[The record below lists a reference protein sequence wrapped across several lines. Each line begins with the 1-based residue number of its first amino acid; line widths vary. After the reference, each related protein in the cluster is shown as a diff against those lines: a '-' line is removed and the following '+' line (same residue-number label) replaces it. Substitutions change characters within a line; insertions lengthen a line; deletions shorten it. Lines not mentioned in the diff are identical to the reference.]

1 MTVVVERTI
10 ARPLAEVWASVSD
23 VAAHRLPLTTVH
35 TDPGPPGVGW
45 RFSGVTALGPLHMRD
60 DMIVTRWLPPGS
72 PESSGSSGSAMSAQ
86 YAVVK
91 VGRVLGGWAEVT
103 LSEPRPGWTQV
114 QWREEIVPHPHALGR
129 LARPLVDAAVRA
141 MFSRAVDTMLAQL
154 ARP

>member
-1 MTVVVERTI
+1 MSVVVERTV
-10 ARPLAEVWASVSD
+10 ARPLVEVWASVSD
-23 VAAHRLPLTTVH
+23 VAGHRLPLTTVH

-45 RFSGVTALGPLHMRD
+45 RFSGVTALGPLRFSD
-60 DMIVTRWLPPGS
+60 DMIVTRWHPPGS
-72 PESSGSSGSAMSAQ
+72 PEWPDGAQ

-141 MFSRAVDTMLAQL
+141 MFSRAVDSMLAPP